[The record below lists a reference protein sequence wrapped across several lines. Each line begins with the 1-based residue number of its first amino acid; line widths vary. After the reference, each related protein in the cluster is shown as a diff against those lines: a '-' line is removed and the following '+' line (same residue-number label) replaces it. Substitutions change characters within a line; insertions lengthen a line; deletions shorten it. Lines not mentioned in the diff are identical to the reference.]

1 MRKSGKNL
9 QLKLRKFLM
18 NNGNNLLMNPMR
30 NKVELLRGKKERNPK
45 PKQNLNQNQSPSQ
58 RKNLLRSRKNEKAKR
73 RVLKIH

>member
-45 PKQNLNQNQSPSQ
+45 PRQNLNQNQSLSQ
-58 RKNLLRSRKNEKAKR
+58 RKNLLRSRKKEKAKR